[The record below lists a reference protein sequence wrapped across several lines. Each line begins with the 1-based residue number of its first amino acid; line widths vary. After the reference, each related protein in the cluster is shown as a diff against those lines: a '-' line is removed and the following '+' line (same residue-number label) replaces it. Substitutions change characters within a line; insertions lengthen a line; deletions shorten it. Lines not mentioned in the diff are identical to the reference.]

1 MRISKVAK
9 KSMAVAMA
17 MAVAVG
23 SVAVAPTKDASCSK
37 AKSKK
42 VNARVFFAGNA
53 KDADAFGSL
62 VTASPLR
69 LYLRM

>member
-17 MAVAVG
+17 MLEFTSQVMQ
-23 SVAVAPTKDASCSK
+23 
-37 AKSKK
+37 K
-42 VNARVFFAGNA
+42 VLIVFGL
-53 KDADAFGSL
+53 L
-62 VTASPLR
+62 VTARPLR